1 MFIFLVIIIFYQ
13 FIEIKG
19 KRKECGELYAVYI
32 VINFGARYYGYSK
45 YNRNCNIH
53 FRDAY

>member
-32 VINFGARYYGYSK
+32 VINFGASYSK